1 MANTKAVK
9 TTGAQRRT
17 YRTRNKIR
25 RVNIQQNA
33 KREIRPRL
41 SVFRSGKQIYAQVI
55 DDLKGVTLASA
66 STVDADLKE
75 KLKTGAN
82 VEAAGEVGKLV
93 AERAKKA
100 GVEKVVFD
108 RGRYVYHGRVKA
120 LAEGARE
127 GGLQF

>member
-1 MANTKAVK
+1 MGKAL
-9 TTGAQRRT
+9 TSAQRRT

-25 RVNIQQNA
+25 RVNIERVAN
-33 KREIRPRL
+33 RETRPRL

-55 DDLKGVTLASA
+55 DDIKGVTLAQA
-66 STVDADLKE
+66 STLDAELKE
-75 KLKTGAN
+75 KLKKGSDVN
-82 VEAAGEVGKLV
+82 AATEVGKAV
-93 AERAKKA
+93 AARAKKA

-108 RGRYVYHGRVKA
+108 RGRFVYHGRVKA